1 MRELSAMIFRCC
13 VATGMVL
20 AGWAGYQAAAGVD
33 PQLGGK
39 ARGDTPSKPAG
50 RGAMAASTGL
60 AADLADLSKRMD
72 DEKLRPHQAWAAIKD
87 LPAERILEE
96 LLPLTKDMSSSL
108 GEFHMMMLFR
118 WAQLEPHAAMDYAE
132 CFPNLLDAGPA
143 RATVFTSWWKS
154 DPTGA
159 YQWALSEPAA
169 KRQRLGWVV
178 SVLKKEA
185 ADMPLRRAKEQGQ
198 DALEAMALDLVR
210 TASDQAAMDRLMDS
224 AGSPETRETLR
235 QAVLARDLKMAPP
248 DGTPDDL
255 FAETHGNNALS
266 LQDALEKLVAAEL
279 SPEDTN
285 RILNR
290 KLPEWSRIR
299 GEEVMTWLVE
309 QEGFGASERQRD
321 CLNQWFFARPE
332 EATEWLF
339 AEGEAGSLYEGI
351 ASTARRIHAAVENG
365 TLYRVNE
372 GDKTEE
378 MASAI
383 LSRWASFDP
392 AAVERWRQGGRRGDL
407 RASGGIQTDRF
418 QFESEGF

>member
-1 MRELSAMIFRCC
+1 
-13 VATGMVL
+13 
-20 AGWAGYQAAAGVD
+20 
-33 PQLGGK
+33 
-39 ARGDTPSKPAG
+39 
-50 RGAMAASTGL
+50 
-60 AADLADLSKRMD
+60 
-72 DEKLRPHQAWAAIKD
+72 
-87 LPAERILEE
+87 
-96 LLPLTKDMSSSL
+96 
-108 GEFHMMMLFR
+108 
-118 WAQLEPHAAMDYAE
+118 
-132 CFPNLLDAGPA
+132 
-143 RATVFTSWWKS
+143 
-154 DPTGA
+154 
-159 YQWALSEPAA
+159 
-169 KRQRLGWVV
+169 
-178 SVLKKEA
+178 VLKKEA
-185 ADMPLRRAKEQGQ
+185 GDMPLQRAKEQGH

-224 AGSPETRETLR
+224 AGSPEIRETLR
-235 QAVLARDLKMAPP
+235 QAVLAKDLRIAPP
-248 DGTPDDL
+248 AGTPDAL
-255 FAETHGNNALS
+255 FAETPGNNAELS
-266 LQDALEKLVAAEL
+266 LHDALEKLDAAEL

-339 AEGEAGSLYEGI
+339 AEGEVGSLYEGI
-351 ASTARRIHAAVENG
+351 ASTAKRIHAAVENG
-365 TLYRVNE
+365 TLYRLSE

-392 AAVERWRQGGRRGDL
+392 AAVKRWRQGGQREHL
-407 RASGGIQTDRF
+407 RVSGGIQTDRF